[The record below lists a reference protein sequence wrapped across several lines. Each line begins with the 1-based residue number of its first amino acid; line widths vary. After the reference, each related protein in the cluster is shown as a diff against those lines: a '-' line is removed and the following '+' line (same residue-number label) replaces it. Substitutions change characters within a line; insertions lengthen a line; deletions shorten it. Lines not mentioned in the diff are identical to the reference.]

1 MVIQRKRILLIG
13 ICTNLHRTYLL
24 RKVWINISSFILTS
38 IIKSYNVMFE
48 YTIWDEIC
56 ITVIFHLFLL
66 KNFV

>member
-1 MVIQRKRILLIG
+1 MLIG

-24 RKVWINISSFILTS
+24 RKVWININSVIFTNT
-38 IIKSYNVMFE
+38 IKSYKMMFE
-48 YTIWDEIC
+48 YIIWDEIC

>member
-24 RKVWINISSFILTS
+24 RKVWINICSFILAYT
-38 IIKSYNVMFE
+38 IKSYNVMFE
-48 YTIWDEIC
+48 YTIWDKIC

>member
-13 ICTNLHRTYLL
+13 ICTNLRTYLL
-24 RKVWINISSFILTS
+24 RKVWININSVIFTNT
-38 IIKSYNVMFE
+38 IKSYNVMFE
-48 YTIWDEIC
+48 YTIWDKIC

>member
-1 MVIQRKRILLIG
+1 MLIG

-24 RKVWINISSFILTS
+24 RKVWININSVIFTNT
-38 IIKSYNVMFE
+38 IKSYKMMFE

>member
-1 MVIQRKRILLIG
+1 MLIG
-13 ICTNLHRTYLL
+13 ICTNLRTYLL
-24 RKVWINISSFILTS
+24 RKVWINISSFILAYT
-38 IIKSYNVMFE
+38 IKSYNVMLE